1 MLNLATMFTIQTAVT
16 IVTAGLAAN
25 LFGITSNPAIWSIL
39 ITVICLL
46 ILLIGRFK
54 LLDILMKIIIIT
66 LTISTIAAVI
76 LAYTK
81 NANTI
86 PLTQIF
92 PKETTDIAFLIA
104 FMGWMP
110 APLDVTIWQSLWT
123 LEKRKNTK
131 NYNASNVIT
140 DFNIG
145 YASTI
150 VIGCLFIA
158 LGALVMFNSQ
168 ENFSGNATI
177 FSAQLIQMYTQSLGQ
192 YTHFIIAIA
201 AFTTMFSTTIT
212 TLDASPR
219 AMSYSSKL
227 LMGKQIKY
235 SYALWMSI
243 LITGTLV
250 ILLFFISE
258 MKTLIE
264 LPPYYHL

>member
-1 MLNLATMFTIQTAVT
+1 
-16 IVTAGLAAN
+16 
-25 LFGITSNPAIWSIL
+25 
-39 ITVICLL
+39 
-46 ILLIGRFK
+46 
-54 LLDILMKIIIIT
+54 MKIIIIT

-104 FMGWMP
+104 FMGW
-110 APLDVTIWQSLWT
+110 SLHHSM
-123 LEKRKNTK
+123 LPFGNLYGHLRNRKNTK

-227 LMGKQIKY
+227 LMGNRLNIAMLY
-235 SYALWMSI
+235 
-243 LITGTLV
+243 G
-250 ILLFFISE
+250 
-258 MKTLIE
+258 
-264 LPPYYHL
+264 